1 MTSKRNRLQ
10 LDAMVE
16 EATVDCYNED
26 EQLTGLFTMLED
38 NLVLPFQTQVLG
50 VTVTVERVDL
60 TASGQIVANC
70 SRDRVR
76 QTIPNPRHA
85 PAGTVTRG
93 RGVDRGVP
101 PLAQRSAR
109 RVSYLGGRSTA
120 RAGQSSVNRRR

>member
-16 EATVDCYNED
+16 EASVDCYNED
-26 EQLTGLFTMLED
+26 EQITGLFTMLED

-60 TASGQIVANC
+60 TASAQIVANC

-76 QTIPNPRHA
+76 QTIPILDMPLPA
-85 PAGTVTRG
+85 PSPEGAEWIEAYR
-93 RGVDRGVP
+93 
-101 PLAQRSAR
+101 QWHSA
-109 RVSYLGGRSTA
+109 VHGE
-120 RAGQSSVNRRR
+120 